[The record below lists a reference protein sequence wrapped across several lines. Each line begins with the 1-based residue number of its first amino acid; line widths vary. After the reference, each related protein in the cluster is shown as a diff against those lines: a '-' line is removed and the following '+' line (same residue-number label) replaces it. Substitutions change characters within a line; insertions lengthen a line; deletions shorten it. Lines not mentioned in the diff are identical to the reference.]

1 MIWHQTSRQNIIV
14 AMCFAFGQV
23 ALPYI
28 VGMHAAPE
36 HVFMKVLIA
45 EAFFFQFF
53 KNQVNSQDYEVDMK
67 SDDF

>member
-1 MIWHQTSRQNIIV
+1 
-14 AMCFAFGQV
+14 MCFAFGQV